1 MELLDLDPWVL
12 EHPLG
17 RDVTTAT
24 PAEAGPSRA
33 EQDSD
38 RYLPGPTLHALARM
52 EAKAIS
58 LTR

>member
-1 MELLDLDPWVL
+1 MELLDLEPWAL
-12 EHPLG
+12 DHPLG
-17 RDVTTAT
+17 RDVTTAD
-24 PAEAGPSRA
+24 PSEAGASRP

-38 RYLPGPTLHALARM
+38 RYLPGPALHALARM